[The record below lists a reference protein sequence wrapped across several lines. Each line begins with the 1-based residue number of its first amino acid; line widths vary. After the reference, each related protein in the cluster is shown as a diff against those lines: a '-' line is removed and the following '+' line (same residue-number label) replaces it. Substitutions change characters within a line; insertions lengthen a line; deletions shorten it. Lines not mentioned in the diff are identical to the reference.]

1 MNRTEALRIL
11 GLDDDATPEDVKTAY
26 KETVQILH
34 PDRFASNKKLQDRA
48 TEQFK
53 NLQEAYDY
61 LTSGKGSRT
70 SRSRSRAPAAER
82 ARSYTSS
89 NQVEA
94 RMAGVAAARTQ
105 LVKQRDVAL
114 DERRNRIGHDRYRR
128 HRGADS
134 PAAGRSACSVSLPP
148 CKCRRCVG
156 HRAGRVV
163 PENHRHAQRTYR
175 RAQQGRAPPR
185 RGVGRRVAAVL
196 RRRSSLLIVPIARQR
211 RLVARNVRN
220 SSGKRTFRATIVLCG
235 SGTRRRPH
243 RKDHR
248 RADLGMA

>member
-70 SRSRSRAPAAER
+70 SARDPRAAAER

-114 DERRNRIGHDRYRR
+114 DERRNGIAMTAIGGIVALISGRR
-128 HRGADS
+128 PFGLLGIV
-134 PAAGRSACSVSLPP
+134 AAIASAAAVWGIVQVVSS
-148 CKCRRCVG
+148 
-156 HRAGRVV
+156 
-163 PENHRHAQRTYR
+163 QRT
-175 RAQQGRAPPR
+175 
-185 RGVGRRVAAVL
+185 
-196 RRRSSLLIVPIARQR
+196 IATLNEHIAELNKEER
-211 RLVARNVRN
+211 RLAEELDDV
-220 SSGKRTFRATIVLCG
+220 
-235 SGTRRRPH
+235 
-243 RKDHR
+243 
-248 RADLGMA
+248 

>member
-70 SRSRSRAPAAER
+70 SARDPRAA

-114 DERRNRIGHDRYRR
+114 DERRNGIAMTAIG
-128 HRGADS
+128 GIVALI
-134 PAAGRSACSVSLPP
+134 AGRRPFGLFGIVAAIASAAAVWGIVQVVSS
-148 CKCRRCVG
+148 
-156 HRAGRVV
+156 
-163 PENHRHAQRTYR
+163 QRT
-175 RAQQGRAPPR
+175 
-185 RGVGRRVAAVL
+185 
-196 RRRSSLLIVPIARQR
+196 IATLNEHIAELNKEER
-211 RLVARNVRN
+211 RLAEELDDV
-220 SSGKRTFRATIVLCG
+220 
-235 SGTRRRPH
+235 
-243 RKDHR
+243 
-248 RADLGMA
+248 